1 MHDIYIY
8 IYILSYICCQLGSF
22 MLPTTYQNTKDPLN
36 NFCRGAIDLYDR
48 DSPLRSSESQRGRL
62 CPNTG
67 TCVWF
72 VFWFCT
78 HSFVCKNMWFS
89 MNARV
94 LVGNKKI
101 IISEMDSL
109 WLFRWFFSS
118 SFVFKLAMFRLEIR
132 VEAQFLT
139 WLVGKTKGYLNQLN
153 VRKHTEKSQESGFEV
168 RCR

>member
-1 MHDIYIY
+1 
-8 IYILSYICCQLGSF
+8 
-22 MLPTTYQNTKDPLN
+22 
-36 NFCRGAIDLYDR
+36 
-48 DSPLRSSESQRGRL
+48 
-62 CPNTG
+62 
-67 TCVWF
+67 
-72 VFWFCT
+72 
-78 HSFVCKNMWFS
+78 

>member
-8 IYILSYICCQLGSF
+8 IYYHIFVASWVVSCYL
-22 MLPTTYQNTKDPLN
+22 LPTKTRKIHWTTFAEVPLIYMIVT
-36 NFCRGAIDLYDR
+36 RHWEAL
-48 DSPLRSSESQRGRL
+48 ESQRGRL

-139 WLVGKTKGYLNQLN
+139 WLVGKTKA
-153 VRKHTEKSQESGFEV
+153 T
-168 RCR
+168 